1 MHGKDTLEADKKSE
15 SICTMIASI
24 ICDQKLGE
32 KSIIGRLGLFIKRAQ
47 LIEGGRDLTHRPLSM
62 LLGKNYE

>member
-1 MHGKDTLEADKKSE
+1 
-15 SICTMIASI
+15 MIASI

-47 LIEGGRDLTHRPLSM
+47 LIEGGRDLTHKPLSM
-62 LLGKNYE
+62 LLGKNYEQLTEFACQWVSHKNTKVR